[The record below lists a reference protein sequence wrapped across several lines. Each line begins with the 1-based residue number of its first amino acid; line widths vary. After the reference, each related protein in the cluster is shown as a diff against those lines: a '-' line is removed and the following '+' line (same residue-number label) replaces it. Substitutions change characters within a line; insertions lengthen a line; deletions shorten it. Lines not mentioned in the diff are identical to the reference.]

1 MWEPHISLGQPMPYW
16 PAAALGGSKPSPVVP
31 VALRPL
37 HLDASPSR
45 SQGTAY
51 PWEQNGPQQLQQCC
65 QEPIPQQ
72 RSPQM
77 PGTASACSC
86 GLYESNTGLC
96 SGYSFCSPYTKR
108 ELPFATP
115 ATEGR
120 PARYRGVAAVC
131 LGREVPAPPG
141 MRQRGTARAA
151 QQQKWPGPP
160 LFTQDKSSSLPSV
173 ALHAQPD
180 VMQQRMAPGVGL

>member
-31 VALRPL
+31 AALQPS

-65 QEPIPQQ
+65 QEPTPQQ

-86 GLYESNTGLC
+86 GLYESNAGLC

-120 PARYRGVAAVC
+120 PARYQGGCCSVPGQGGACTTRNEAEGHSQGCPAA
-131 LGREVPAPPG
+131 E
-141 MRQRGTARAA
+141 MARA
-151 QQQKWPGPP
+151 
-160 LFTQDKSSSLPSV
+160 T
-173 ALHAQPD
+173 ALHS
-180 VMQQRMAPGVGL
+180 R